1 MVHFLGANYIKF
13 LQITHAETS
22 ERRKQNLYLVQKL
35 TPAIVFILC
44 SAFCASKA
52 AFRVKNVTKQHP
64 EKQKSY

>member
-13 LQITHAETS
+13 LQVTRAETS
-22 ERRKQNLYLVQKL
+22 ERRKQKFVFSTKL

>member
-1 MVHFLGANYIKF
+1 MQKHPKEEKKKIVFS
-13 LQITHAETS
+13 T
-22 ERRKQNLYLVQKL
+22 KL